1 MASAPPRLGVVPFGD
16 ITVTLPQQHVLR
28 APALRHE
35 LNNLC
40 THCNAWTWAEEH
52 MNCCSNGKYVVEPL
66 IPLPAE
72 ISQLFQTKHF
82 LENQRRYNG
91 LFSFTAMG
99 ADPSPTWT
107 QPSYPSMLQLHG
119 RAYHRIMDGFRTN
132 YSERT
137 PVVNKARMYMY
148 DAELLRHAQNQRS
161 LDPSVVAAV
170 SSSLNTHNSWITS
183 YRSVLLEIDRSNN
196 TDNVGIE
203 FAQVTRR
210 EDGPVIGDAPP
221 TSGKEIAA
229 LIFKDDPATRSR
241 RFVYTFPRCGP
252 EEACT
257 RPRFVPTWSPMY
269 SSLQYPLLLFHGEPG
284 WSPGWSTED
293 PPKKSQTLSIT
304 TGKPVKIWTLVRQRL
319 LSEKVFHILSVVAQE
334 YACDAYSRQEENV
347 LSFIG
352 SGNCQK
358 RITNYNAI
366 RRAPGESP
374 TGKRLPASFHASPAN
389 RKKRQLD
396 GMAVVTRMGRPHLM
410 VTVTCNGFWP
420 EIQANLLPVNA
431 PWTAQTFAIV
441 FSRLSSDTL

>member
-1 MASAPPRLGVVPFGD
+1 MASAPPRLRFVPFGD
-16 ITVTLPQQHVLR
+16 ITVTLPQQNVLR

-170 SSSLNTHNSWITS
+170 SSSLNTHNSWIKS

-221 TSGKEIAA
+221 TSGKETAA

-252 EEACT
+252 EDACT

-269 SSLQYPLLLFHGEPG
+269 SLQCPLLLFHGEPV

-319 LSEKVFHILSVVAQE
+319 LSEKVFTYSLSLRKSMPATLIPV
-334 YACDAYSRQEENV
+334 
-347 LSFIG
+347 
-352 SGNCQK
+352 K
-358 RITNYNAI
+358 R
-366 RRAPGESP
+366 
-374 TGKRLPASFHASPAN
+374 K
-389 RKKRQLD
+389 
-396 GMAVVTRMGRPHLM
+396 
-410 VTVTCNGFWP
+410 
-420 EIQANLLPVNA
+420 
-431 PWTAQTFAIV
+431 TF
-441 FSRLSSDTL
+441 